1 MQIFTFLKIYDQQ
14 DMVEVILACEYQGF
28 DAKALVGGY
37 SVSAQKRSRKDS
49 RNIPPDTET
58 TWADVTSYYLCDVD
72 QNGKVNLHGMA
83 LNLPPFLGCLS
94 FSRVSH

>member
-1 MQIFTFLKIYDQQ
+1 
-14 DMVEVILACEYQGF
+14 MVEAILACEYQWF
-28 DAKALVGGY
+28 DTKALVGGY

-58 TWADVTSYYLCDVD
+58 TWADVTSFYLCDVD
-72 QNGKVNLHGMA
+72 QNEKVNLRGMA

-94 FSRVSH
+94 FSRDSH